1 MEQPLDFSLGV
12 NLRRYIYKI
21 LTGNDSEILLYVQLQ
36 AEGIKILRVIFRSK
50 RSYSYSE

>member
-21 LTGNDSEILLYVQLQ
+21 LTGNDSEILLYVQ